1 MHVDKYKQTGS
12 EWKRFVGRDGGM
24 KQKQSR
30 WREAGQ
36 TKPTLDH
43 LKRATRLDFMQKKK
57 TLWQMVD
64 FSSQTST
71 VRLHSHFKVCSFT
84 TRAIA
89 SDLYYPAYT
98 VLPKES
104 MIFSNCEKEVSI
116 KCLRLS

>member
-12 EWKRFVGRDGGM
+12 DWKRFVGRDGGM

-57 TLWQMVD
+57 NFMANGRFFFANQH
-64 FSSQTST
+64 SKTS
-71 VRLHSHFKVCSFT
+71 
-84 TRAIA
+84 
-89 SDLYYPAYT
+89 
-98 VLPKES
+98 
-104 MIFSNCEKEVSI
+104 
-116 KCLRLS
+116 LSL